1 MKCITGLKV
10 YSMSFD
16 RMSCSFLSN
25 MPMKNM
31 MKTDTAE
38 SKLAD

>member
-1 MKCITGLKV
+1 MKCITELEV

-16 RMSCSFLSN
+16 RLSCSFLSN

-38 SKLAD
+38 SRYAD

>member
-1 MKCITGLKV
+1 MYHGIEGVFCVIR
-10 YSMSFD
+10 SFV
-16 RMSCSFLSN
+16 MLVLSS

-38 SKLAD
+38 LRYAD